1 MNNMNALIQ
10 IINISFAHGE
20 KKLFNNLNLVI
31 NAKQKVGLVGHNG
44 CGKSTLFALINGNLQ
59 VDSGEVRKLSNLKV
73 GHVDQFVPR
82 ELAHSSAVNAVVSAL
97 PKEEQDYNRWRAES
111 QLMNLGFSQSQLNQ
125 TIDSMSGGQQNL
137 VLIARALI
145 NEPDILLMDEPGNHM
160 DIKAMLTL
168 EQFLKSDCQCA
179 VLMISHDAQ
188 LLDSVCDKTIF
199 IRDQKSYQ
207 FDLAYSNARAALEKM
222 DQDAEKRR
230 EVEEKEIDRLQ
241 KTAKRLAIWGHQ
253 YDNEDLS
260 RKSKSIMK
268 RVDKLEAEKTFVSQ
282 GSGLK
287 LSLEDQ
293 SLAAKQVLAID
304 NFSVNIPNSE
314 KLLYQIDSISIKPG
328 DRVALLGENGCGK
341 STLLNLIREQFKRE
355 RIEDDKVRFNPRV
368 ELGFYDQELESLAC
382 AESRVDWL
390 RRNTNTNEESLKRTL
405 INAGIEFREFDREVK
420 NLSGGEKARL
430 MFMAFSL
437 NQPNFLILDEPT
449 NHIDLQGKEEL
460 TEQLMSSGATLLIT
474 SHDRQFLDQ
483 IVTRWLCVQDG
494 KLIELPEAEPFY
506 HKLIEGNGEAK
517 DVASSLENKTS
528 KKEDDSIN
536 EDKLLRIELLEKKLE
551 DDLKRKPKFQK
562 LHLQKE
568 WQQELEQLWLEIS

>member
-1 MNNMNALIQ
+1 MNALIQ
-10 IINISFAHGE
+10 IINVSFAHGE
-20 KKLFNNLNLVI
+20 KKLFDNLNLVI

-44 CGKSTLFALINGNLQ
+44 CGKSTLFGLINGNLQ
-59 VDSGEVRKLSNLKV
+59 ADSGEVRKLSNLKI
-73 GHVDQFVPR
+73 GHVDQFVPK
-82 ELAHSSAVNAVVSAL
+82 ELSSSSAVDAVVAAL
-97 PKEEQDYNRWRAES
+97 PKEEQIYNRWRAES
-111 QLMNLGFSQSQLNQ
+111 KLMSLGFSQSQLEQ
-125 TIDSMSGGQQNL
+125 TIHSMSGGQQNL
-137 VLIARALI
+137 VLIAKALI

-168 EQFLKSDCQCA
+168 EQFLKHDCQCA

-188 LLDSVCDKTIF
+188 LLNSVCDKTIF

-207 FDLAYSNARAALEKM
+207 FDLAYSNARIALEKM

-268 RVDKLEAEKTFVSQ
+268 RVDKLEADKTFVSQ

-293 SLAAKQVLAID
+293 SLAAKQILAID
-304 NFSVNIPNSE
+304 NIPVTIPNSE
-314 KLLYQIDSISIKPG
+314 NLLYQIESVSIKPG

-341 STLLNLIREQFKRE
+341 STLLNLIREQFKHD
-355 RIEDDKVRFNPRV
+355 RIEDYKIRFNPRV
-368 ELGFYDQELESLAC
+368 ALGFYDQELESLVS

-390 RRNTNTNEESLKRTL
+390 RRNTTANEDALKRTL
-405 INAGIEFREFDREVK
+405 INSGIPFREFDREVSS
-420 NLSGGEKARL
+420 LSGGEKARL

-460 TEQLMSSGATLLIT
+460 TDQLMSSGATLLIT

-483 IVTRWLCVQDG
+483 IVTRWLCIQEG
-494 KLIELPEAEPFY
+494 KLVELPEAESFY
-506 HKLIEGNGEAK
+506 HKLIEGSGEAK
-517 DVASSLENKTS
+517 VGASSQDKTKES
-528 KKEDDSIN
+528 KKEEDSIH
-536 EDKLLRIELLEKKLE
+536 EDILLKIELLEQKLE
-551 DDLKRKPKFQK
+551 DDLNRKPKFQK
-562 LHLQKE
+562 PHLQKE
-568 WQQELEQLWLEIS
+568 WRKELEQLWLEVE